1 MRRVSVAFRA
11 LVLSAAVLAVGA
23 ADGPLGSRPGH
34 AARDL
39 TPETAATGARLE
51 ILVFEAESCAYCE
64 IFRRDVAPRYRF
76 APISSQAPLRFID
89 IGKVDVEKMGLTA
102 RLDVLP
108 TTVLMKAGREV
119 ERITG
124 LTSADTYYRVLQ
136 YMINKNE

>member
-1 MRRVSVAFRA
+1 MRRVSVAFRS
-11 LVLSAAVLAVGA
+11 LVAAAAIVAVFAVFGT
-23 ADGPLGSRPGH
+23 LGSHQTH

-39 TPETAATGARLE
+39 TPEPSVAGARLE
-51 ILVFEAESCAYCE
+51 ILVFEAEACAYCE

-108 TTVLMKAGREV
+108 TTVLMKGGREV